1 MVLSKIDHIGKFL
14 NYKIPTLYNNNISL
28 DMLYKKKICMNL
40 SLYIQQIKNI
50 TDENIKNWICMF
62 ISLLSTLKKYD
73 MFCYMYIDYK
83 SLYEDYEKLN
93 NKQIQDKIKYNR
105 EKLQTIYVNIKKEV
119 NDQHK
124 KQLKNKYVMMSDTLK
139 KLEKQNIEPKKY
151 FMIIKK
157 LVNIFGFP
165 LIDLC
170 DMTTDEITKFIVKFT
185 NFMDIDYIIDNNHQY
200 IYYDKILVY
209 NLDFITEQCIIIQP
223 TFIREKLM
231 LTYNQYKLLLILIDN
246 ISKNNN
252 NSKFIYTVLKDSRN
266 FAILQNNIKITK
278 SKNKSIKQLIHKISN
293 TNLNNLQKKYEIN
306 SVGDDI
312 NKHKYNKIKNKCFF
326 KKIRFDL
333 LLKYICKNSLFIKI
347 DEITK
352 IIVSNTND
360 IMKITELLYIFK

>member
-1 MVLSKIDHIGKFL
+1 
-14 NYKIPTLYNNNISL
+14 
-28 DMLYKKKICMNL
+28 
-40 SLYIQQIKNI
+40 
-50 TDENIKNWICMF
+50 
-62 ISLLSTLKKYD
+62 
-73 MFCYMYIDYK
+73 
-83 SLYEDYEKLN
+83 
-93 NKQIQDKIKYNR
+93 
-105 EKLQTIYVNIKKEV
+105 
-119 NDQHK
+119 
-124 KQLKNKYVMMSDTLK
+124 
-139 KLEKQNIEPKKY
+139 
-151 FMIIKK
+151 
-157 LVNIFGFP
+157 
-165 LIDLC
+165 
-170 DMTTDEITKFIVKFT
+170 
-185 NFMDIDYIIDNNHQY
+185 MDIDYIIDNNHQY